1 VTGILP
7 TALALHDAG
16 CCVLPAASDGTK
28 RPAGD
33 WKRWQTQRPDR
44 AQTAQLVNGSAGI
57 GVVCGA
63 VSGHLEMLEAE
74 GAAIALMPEVTAA
87 MDDHGLADVWRRVT
101 NGYAERTPAGGVHW
115 LLRTP
120 GPAHGNRKLARQP
133 GDAGGVQV
141 LFETRGEGGWV
152 VTAPSSGPT
161 HPSGGAWVMLAGG
174 PGSIPTISCD
184 DRDAI
189 YAVLGLF
196 DAMPADNGGTPN
208 APAASQGG
216 GDRPG
221 DHFNERADWRDIL
234 DGWTVVRRMG
244 QGYAWRRPGK
254 NHGISAT
261 TGQSA
266 DGVDRLYVFTTSTV
280 LPAEQPLTKF
290 AAHAHLHHGGDYR
303 AAARDLAG
311 RGYGT
316 PANPGAR
323 LEDLIAAPTVEQ
335 QQPPP
340 PAPES
345 ASEPEQPTP
354 PRGFI
359 ERTED
364 GQALGLVES
373 VGHLIRRNVTSGRWH
388 TYADGVWA
396 EQPDGGAVREYARAL
411 ARSLPED
418 DRAAAAWRKTMLSDT
433 GVRHVLS
440 MASSDPRIVATASD
454 FDADPHLIG
463 HGPLVT
469 DLRTGH
475 TREATS
481 ADMISRPTVTA
492 PGDDGARTWRDF
504 LDSILDAD
512 TQAFLQRVYGLALL
526 GEVLEHVLIFLFGTG
541 ANGKTTFMDAIRH
554 AFGRYAISL
563 PAETLMVRRHD
574 PHPTELAPLAG
585 ARLAVFNELPPGMRF
600 DEARVK
606 MLTGGDMVN
615 ARWLYGQPFEFRP
628 SHLISVVGND
638 KPATASGGEAFWR
651 RVRLVG
657 FHRTIP
663 AESRDPHLPAKLR
676 YAAPAILAWCIEGY
690 RAYLEHGLAEPA
702 SVVADTAEYRAEND
716 TVGRFLDE
724 CCHVTG
730 NPQLKVNTRQVRSAY
745 EQWCQGE
752 GLPAVTAQAFGR
764 ALRQSGVEQERIH
777 GQRYYVGL
785 SLLATGG
792 EEAESWF

>member
-1 VTGILP
+1 
-7 TALALHDAG
+7 
-16 CCVLPAASDGTK
+16 
-28 RPAGD
+28 
-33 WKRWQTQRPDR
+33 
-44 AQTAQLVNGSAGI
+44 
-57 GVVCGA
+57 
-63 VSGHLEMLEAE
+63 M
-74 GAAIALMPEVTAA
+74 
-87 MDDHGLADVWRRVT
+87 
-101 NGYAERTPAGGVHW
+101 
-115 LLRTP
+115 
-120 GPAHGNRKLARQP
+120 
-133 GDAGGVQV
+133 
-141 LFETRGEGGWV
+141 
-152 VTAPSSGPT
+152 
-161 HPSGGAWVMLAGG
+161 
-174 PGSIPTISCD
+174 
-184 DRDAI
+184 
-189 YAVLGLF
+189 
-196 DAMPADNGGTPN
+196 
-208 APAASQGG
+208 
-216 GDRPG
+216 
-221 DHFNERADWRDIL
+221 
-234 DGWTVVRRMG
+234 
-244 QGYAWRRPGK
+244 
-254 NHGISAT
+254 
-261 TGQSA
+261 
-266 DGVDRLYVFTTSTV
+266 DRLYVFTTSTV
-280 LPAEQPLTKF
+280 LPAERPLTKF

-335 QQPPP
+335 SPP
-340 PAPES
+340 PAAES
-345 ASEPEQPTP
+345 PEQPEQQSP

-364 GQALGLVES
+364 GQALALVEG

-396 EQPDGGAVREYARAL
+396 EQPDGGTVREYARAL

-440 MASSDPRIVATASD
+440 MASSDPRIVATAAD

-481 ADMISRPTVTA
+481 ADMISRATVAA
-492 PGDDGARTWRDF
+492 PGDDGARLWRDF

-512 TQAFLQRVYGLALL
+512 AQAFLQRVYGLALL
-526 GEVLEHVLIFLFGTG
+526 GEVLEHVLVFLFGTG

-554 AFGRYAISL
+554 AFGRYAVSL

-574 PHPTELAPLAG
+574 PHATELAPLAG

-606 MLTGGDMVN
+606 MLTGGDMVT

-657 FHRTIP
+657 FHRTIL
-663 AESRDPHLPAKLR
+663 AEARDPHLPARLR
-676 YAAPAILAWCIEGY
+676 DAAPAILAWCIDGY
-690 RAYLEHGLAEPA
+690 RAYLAHGLAEPA

-724 CCHVTG
+724 CCQVTG
-730 NPQLKVNTRQVRSAY
+730 NPQIKVEARQVRSAY
-745 EQWCQGE
+745 QAWCQGE
-752 GLPAVTAQAFGR
+752 GLTPVTVTSFGL
-764 ALRQSGVEQERIH
+764 ALRQVGVDQVRSH
-777 GQRYYVGL
+777 GRRFYMGL
-785 SLLATGG
+785 ALLADDATQEGV
-792 EEAESWF
+792 WP